1 MSGRAGK
8 RTADRFRL
16 LVLISLAATLALGS
30 FWMFE
35 VMRRGID
42 VTLPVVARS
51 EPDYTV
57 EEFSLVRMSKT
68 GQARYNIAGAKLTH
82 YPQSDSYEIAQPLLK
97 SFSAGRPPMTLRAE
111 RAVADPGHNKIHLY
125 DNVHVDRPVSSASE
139 HFHLKSEY
147 LLVLPDDD
155 VMQTDKAVDIT
166 FGTSHLTGVGMFADN
181 ATREF
186 RLAGDVRGR
195 YQAVPH

>member
-1 MSGRAGK
+1 MSGK

-16 LVLISLAATLALGS
+16 LVLISLATVLALGS
-30 FWMFE
+30 FWVLE

-42 VTLPVVARS
+42 DTLPAVTRS

-57 EEFSLVRMSKT
+57 EKFSLVRISKT

-82 YPQSDSYEIAQPLLK
+82 YPQSDSYEIQQPLLK
-97 SFSAGRPPMTLRAE
+97 NFSAARPPMTLRAE
-111 RAVADPGHNKIHLY
+111 RAVADPGNNKIHLY
-125 DNVHVDRPVSSASE
+125 DNVHMDRPVSSVSE
-139 HFHLKSEY
+139 HFHLTSEY
-147 LLVLPDDD
+147 LLLLPDDD

-166 FGTSHLTGVGMFADN
+166 FGTSRLTGVGMFAND

-186 RLAGDVRGR
+186 RLAGHVQGH

>member
-1 MSGRAGK
+1 VTGQ

-16 LVLISLAATLALGS
+16 LLLIALAIGLAMGS
-30 FWMFE
+30 FWVFD

-42 VTLPVVARS
+42 DTLPAAISS

-57 EEFSLVRMSKT
+57 EKFSLVRLSKT

-82 YPQSDSYEIAQPLLK
+82 YPQSDSYEIQQPLLK
-97 SFSAGRPPMTLRAE
+97 NFSAERPPMLLRAN
-111 RAVADPGHNKIHLY
+111 RAVADPGNSKIHLY
-125 DNVHVDRPVSSASE
+125 DNVQMDRAAANGSE
-139 HFHLKSEY
+139 HFHLTSEY

-155 VMQTDKAVDIT
+155 VVQTDKAVDIIL
-166 FGTSHLTGVGMFADN
+166 GTSHLSGAGMFAND

-186 RLAGDVRGR
+186 RLVGNVRGR
-195 YQAVPH
+195 YQAAPH